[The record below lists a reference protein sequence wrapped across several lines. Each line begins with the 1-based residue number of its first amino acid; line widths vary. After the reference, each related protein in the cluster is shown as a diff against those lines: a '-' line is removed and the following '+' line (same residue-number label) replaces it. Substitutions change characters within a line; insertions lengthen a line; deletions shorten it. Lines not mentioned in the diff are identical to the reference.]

1 VTVLASVVAIIR
13 RAVGPRAIRAAD
25 TIAGVG
31 LVGFGG
37 ALAYGAVHDR

>member
-1 VTVLASVVAIIR
+1 MLASATAVVR

-25 TIAGVG
+25 AIAGLG
-31 LVGFGG
+31 LLGFGG